1 MYANMCTI
9 NNERSDTLNK
19 ELETLLEKYQTM
31 DKFERVHYW
40 LMNELDRTIETYD
53 IDENI
58 KSWLKMLRE
67 SYVYNLNK
75 TI

>member
-1 MYANMCTI
+1 MCTI

>member
-1 MYANMCTI
+1 M
-9 NNERSDTLNK
+9 NK
-19 ELETLLEKYQTM
+19 ELETLLEKYQSM

-58 KSWLKMLRE
+58 ISWLKMLRE

>member
-1 MYANMCTI
+1 MCI
-9 NNERSDTLNK
+9 YVLLIMKGNTLNE
-19 ELETLLEKYQTM
+19 ELETLLEKYQNM
-31 DKFERVHYW
+31 DKYERVHHW

-58 KSWLKMLRE
+58 IGWLKMLRE
-67 SYVYNLNK
+67 SYIYNLNK

>member
-1 MYANMCTI
+1 MCI
-9 NNERSDTLNK
+9 YVLLIMKGNTLNK
-19 ELETLLEKYQTM
+19 ELETLLKKYQNM
-31 DKFERVHYW
+31 DKYERVHYW

-58 KSWLKMLRE
+58 IGWLKMLRE

>member
-1 MYANMCTI
+1 MCI
-9 NNERSDTLNK
+9 YVLLIMKGNTLNE
-19 ELETLLEKYQTM
+19 ELETLLEKYQNM
-31 DKFERVHYW
+31 DKYERVHHW

-58 KSWLKMLRE
+58 ISWLKMLRE

-75 TI
+75 DI

>member
-1 MYANMCTI
+1 MTI
-9 NNERSDTLNK
+9 YVLLIMKGNKLNE
-19 ELETLLEKYQTM
+19 ELETILEKYQNM
-31 DKFERVHYW
+31 DKYERVHHW

-58 KSWLKMLRE
+58 IGWLKMLRE
-67 SYVYNLNK
+67 SYIYNLNK

>member
-1 MYANMCTI
+1 MCTI

-19 ELETLLEKYQTM
+19 ELETLLEKYQSM

-58 KSWLKMLRE
+58 ISWLKMLRE

>member
-1 MYANMCTI
+1 MHMCII

-19 ELETLLEKYQTM
+19 ELETLLEKYQSM

-58 KSWLKMLRE
+58 ISWLKMLRE

-75 TI
+75 DI

>member
-1 MYANMCTI
+1 M
-9 NNERSDTLNK
+9 NK
-19 ELETLLEKYQTM
+19 ELETLLEKYQSM

-58 KSWLKMLRE
+58 ISWLKMLRE

-75 TI
+75 DI

>member
-1 MYANMCTI
+1 MCI
-9 NNERSDTLNK
+9 YVLLIMKGNTLNE
-19 ELETLLEKYQTM
+19 ELETLLEKYQNM
-31 DKFERVHYW
+31 DKYERGHHW

-58 KSWLKMLRE
+58 IGWLKMLRE
-67 SYVYNLNK
+67 SYIYNLNK